1 MADKVFYRELECGL
15 IAVQNGKSLDAET
28 DCYDL
33 SLLPTNTMREEF
45 RRYLL
50 HRGEKVSLKTVKHD
64 KTYYNQ
70 LCQAIQRSRKKPRS
84 FTDWNEKEWTK
95 LLFVWMLGNGMPF
108 FYEKNTVY
116 GTTVKVQ
123 ARLIRYVMNL
133 LRFLQPQ
140 DLRQEKEKDVWRLD
154 RLGLVINDNP
164 IYNTETLNFTGIT
177 QDGIREEFK
186 LAIYQH
192 LKFEKLGT
200 VQREMTS
207 MRQFSAYLRAK
218 EIDIDSCAKIDRALL
233 EDYLIYKATDG
244 GSGRS
249 NSDNILKLRNVL
261 ETIGKI
267 CGYPNLE
274 RLFISTDIPSEI
286 QPEFKTY
293 SENELKRLNAHIT
306 KLDVQLTRCLVIHQM
321 LGTRISD
328 TLTLR
333 RNCLSNRNGLDIIRI
348 QQVKTSTYEKPI
360 SAELAALIRKSIE
373 YSEQRHGES
382 EYIFVDEKDNR
393 RPLQYTTIKHKVL
406 GLIQREGLTDD
417 EGKPFR
423 FGSHMFRRSYGV
435 KLTELHLDDWTIAKL
450 LGHKSLG
457 AVKHYRKMSNQLL
470 ADETRRAREA
480 QTRILLAHLEGWG
493 DEYEQI
499 RQDD

>member
-1 MADKVFYRELECGL
+1 MDDKVFYRELECG
-15 IAVQNGKSLDAET
+15 IAVIQNGKSLDAET

-33 SLLPTNTMREEF
+33 SLLPTNDMKKEF
-45 RRYLL
+45 RQYLL
-50 HRGEKVSLKTVKHD
+50 HRGKNVSLKTVKHD

-84 FTDWNEKEWTK
+84 FTDWDEKEWTK
-95 LLFVWMLGNGMPF
+95 LLHIWMLENGMAF
-108 FYEKNTVY
+108 FYERKTVY
-116 GTTVKVQ
+116 GTTIQ
-123 ARLIRYVMNL
+123 AQSRLIRYL
-133 LRFLQPQ
+133 KYIIRFLQPEDQ
-140 DLRQEKEKDVWRLD
+140 RPEKEKDIWHLAS
-154 RLGLVINDNP
+154 LGLVIKDNP

-186 LAIYQH
+186 LAVYQH

-200 VQREMTS
+200 VKREMTS
-207 MRQFSAYLRAK
+207 MRQFSAYLREKAK
-218 EIDIDSCAKIDRALL
+218 DITSCVEIDRDLL
-233 EDYLIYKATDG
+233 EDYLIHRATDG
-244 GSGRS
+244 SSGRS

-286 QPEFKTY
+286 QPEFRTY
-293 SENELKRLNAHIT
+293 SEGELKRLNAHIT
-306 KLDVQLTRCLVIHQM
+306 KLDVQFTRCMVIHQM

-333 RNCLSNRNGLDIIRI
+333 RDCLSNRNGLDIIRI

-360 SAELAALIRKSIE
+360 SAELAALIRKAIE
-373 YSEQRHGES
+373 CSEQRHGES
-382 EYIFVDEKDNR
+382 EYIFVDAKDSS
-393 RPLQYTTIKHKVL
+393 RPLQYTTIKHQVL
-406 GLIQREGLTDD
+406 KLIQKEGLTDD

-423 FGSHMFRRSYGV
+423 FSSHMYRRSYGV